1 MSYDAPNHEE
11 NRREKRQ
18 ANLPNH
24 AKINRNRPR
33 CDFGFSL
40 NFSPS
45 NNRDKTSKSL
55 FMTKEKFH
63 HSNECCPSSQL
74 LLQQNVSSGAFTY
87 NRESQSI
94 VTALL
99 EIMRY
104 EDHVDS
110 KKVRNI
116 LKEVFPEVVPL
127 DLALIENS
135 RARSKKMMVVMERDK
150 HGKLNN
156 FLIVSVEE
164 SATLMKKLLNDSKN
178 SKLCVMELSNPE
190 IIS

>member
-1 MSYDAPNHEE
+1 
-11 NRREKRQ
+11 
-18 ANLPNH
+18 
-24 AKINRNRPR
+24 
-33 CDFGFSL
+33 
-40 NFSPS
+40 
-45 NNRDKTSKSL
+45 
-55 FMTKEKFH
+55 MTKEKFH